1 MRVALLIAATWAT
14 GCPSATGFSGKAKD
28 WPVCCRGEP
37 KSNRSPFL
45 VDLVAETERIDEEN
59 KVRSRTSTKK
69 QRAAEQH
76 RQKAKND
83 LIFRALREEDEL
95 EGLRMEERQILDKE
109 KRLRALIET

>member
-1 MRVALLIAATWAT
+1 MLLRVALLIAATWAT
-14 GCPSATGFSGKAKD
+14 GCPSAKGFSGKVKD
-28 WPVCCRGEP
+28 WPACCRDEP

-59 KVRSRTSTKK
+59 KVRSRTRTKK

-83 LIFRALREEDEL
+83 LIFHALREEDEL
-95 EGLRMEERQILDKE
+95 ESLRMEKRQSLTRRSEPI
-109 KRLRALIET
+109 R

>member
-14 GCPSATGFSGKAKD
+14 GCPSAKGFSGKAKD

-59 KVRSRTSTKK
+59 KVRSRTRTKK

-83 LIFRALREEDEL
+83 LIFHALREEDEL
-95 EGLRMEERQILDKE
+95 ESLRMEKRQSLTRRSEPI
-109 KRLRALIET
+109 R